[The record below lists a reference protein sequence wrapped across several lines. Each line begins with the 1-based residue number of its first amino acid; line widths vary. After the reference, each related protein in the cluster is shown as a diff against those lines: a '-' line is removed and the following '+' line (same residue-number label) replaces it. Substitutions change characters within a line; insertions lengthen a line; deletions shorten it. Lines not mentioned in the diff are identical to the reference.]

1 MKILVHVQQSFGWVK
16 KLINVKYL
24 NAILTLMFSS
34 FLTILALLYIGNIS
48 GKIEKKNSIL
58 KEKIASIQ
66 DQVNVNE
73 IEYTFYNSYNYLKKL
88 QTIYLEDS
96 SMDFLNQ
103 RVSYKYFEKK
113 NLDIF
118 QTVGTK

>member
-1 MKILVHVQQSFGWVK
+1 M
-16 KLINVKYL
+16 KYL
-24 NAILTLMFSS
+24 SAILTLMFSS

-48 GKIEKKNSIL
+48 GKIEKKNSLL
-58 KEKIASIQ
+58 KEKIVIIQ

-118 QTVGTK
+118 HTVGTR

>member
-1 MKILVHVQQSFGWVK
+1 MK
-16 KLINVKYL
+16 KLTKMKYL
-24 NAILTLMFSS
+24 SAILTLISSS
-34 FLTILALLYIGNIS
+34 FVTILMLLYVGNVA
-48 GKIEKKNSIL
+48 GKIEKKNFELETKIL
-58 KEKIASIQ
+58 IIQ

-88 QTIYLEDS
+88 QKIYLEDS
-96 SMDFLNQ
+96 SINFTNQ

-118 QTVGTK
+118 HTVGTK

>member
-1 MKILVHVQQSFGWVK
+1 M
-16 KLINVKYL
+16 
-24 NAILTLMFSS
+24 
-34 FLTILALLYIGNIS
+34 LLYVGNAA
-48 GKIEKKNSIL
+48 GKIEKKNFELETKISI
-58 KEKIASIQ
+58 IQ

-88 QTIYLEDS
+88 QKIYLKDS
-96 SMDFLNQ
+96 SINFTNQ

-118 QTVGTK
+118 HTVGTK

>member
-1 MKILVHVQQSFGWVK
+1 M
-16 KLINVKYL
+16 
-24 NAILTLMFSS
+24 
-34 FLTILALLYIGNIS
+34 LLYVGNVA
-48 GKIEKKNSIL
+48 GKIEKKNFELETKISI
-58 KEKIASIQ
+58 IQ

-88 QTIYLEDS
+88 QKIYLKDS
-96 SMDFLNQ
+96 SINFTNQ

-118 QTVGTK
+118 HTVGTK

>member
-1 MKILVHVQQSFGWVK
+1 VK
-16 KLINVKYL
+16 KLISVKYS

-34 FLTILALLYIGNIS
+34 FLTVLMLLYVGNITR
-48 GKIEKKNSIL
+48 KIEKKNSLL
-58 KEKIASIQ
+58 KEKIEFIQ
-66 DQVNVNE
+66 EQVNVNE

-88 QTIYLEDS
+88 QRIYLEDTNIN
-96 SMDFLNQ
+96 FTNQ

-118 QTVGTK
+118 HTVGTK